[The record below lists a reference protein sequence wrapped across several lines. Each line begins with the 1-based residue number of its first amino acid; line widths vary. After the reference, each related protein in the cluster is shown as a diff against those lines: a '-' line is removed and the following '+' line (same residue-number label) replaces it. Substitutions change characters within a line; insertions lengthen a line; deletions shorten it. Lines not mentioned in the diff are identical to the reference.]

1 MWIAATLI
9 AALAQT
15 GRNAAQAGLT
25 ARIGTLGATGVRF
38 LFGLPF
44 AALFLLAVAQVAPLP
59 ALTARAAGW
68 ALVGAL
74 AQIAATALML
84 SAMQRRGFAVAT
96 ALVKTEPLTLA
107 LMGAAVLAEPLGP
120 ARLGAIAT
128 ATLGV
133 LLLSGGGWQRAGGR
147 PVALA
152 VAAGALFGLSALG
165 FRAAILALG
174 EGPSVVRASV
184 VLVLALA
191 IQTLLIGGWLAVR
204 DRRALRGMASAWR
217 ESLGAGFLG
226 ALASQ
231 FWFIAFALAPAADV
245 RTLALVEVV
254 FAAAVSRRRR
264 EAMGRRELA
273 GMALVVAGVA
283 WLLRAA

>member
-1 MWIAATLI
+1 
-9 AALAQT
+9 
-15 GRNAAQAGLT
+15 
-25 ARIGTLGATGVRF
+25 
-38 LFGLPF
+38 
-44 AALFLLAVAQVAPLP
+44 
-59 ALTARAAGW
+59 
-68 ALVGAL
+68 
-74 AQIAATALML
+74 ML

-174 EGPSVVRASV
+174 EGPSVARASV

-191 IQTLLIGGWLAVR
+191 IQTLLIGGWLAAR

-231 FWFIAFALAPAADV
+231 FWFIGFALAPAADV